1 MKQQL
6 QIVIAILTGIA
17 GYRIFSPSPDQK
29 EFFGSVGYYLLT
41 AMPIVM
47 STFAGYSISKLLMG
61 MSSLTRHEK
70 QTLRCT
76 GIIKDFD
83 YSSMRVNGKPRFDIR
98 IAYHGNTKVFKN
110 QEPRSH
116 LKLTEGDKVVI
127 FANPKDI
134 NDAFLDLDASI
145 ELKEHSLGSKP

>member
-1 MKQQL
+1 MKKKL
-6 QIVIAILTGIA
+6 QYIIAVLTGIA
-17 GYRIFSPSPDQK
+17 GYRLLSPSPDQK
-29 EFFGSVGYYLLT
+29 ELFGSIGYYLL
-41 AMPIVM
+41 IV
-47 STFAGYSISKLLMG
+47 SPTVVSAFAGYSISKLLMG

-110 QEPRSH
+110 QESRSH
-116 LKLTEGDKVVI
+116 LKLTEGDRVVI

-145 ELKEHSLGSKP
+145 KLKEHSLGSKP